1 MNDEGR
7 QILSLKQIKRLSI
20 FTLVL
25 VGGPSFFSNE
35 AITHHTA
42 EDGDAKKRIATL
54 KESK

>member
-1 MNDEGR
+1 MKDEGR
-7 QILSLKQIKRLSI
+7 QNLSLKQIKRLSI

-54 KESK
+54 KEGK